1 MFFLDIKAEAKE
13 RGKER
18 ESKGIDGLNKRE
30 EKKAKRDK
38 EENKQAQ
45 AELEVEVRKEY

>member
-18 ESKGIDGLNKRE
+18 ESKGIDGENKRE
-30 EKKAKRDK
+30 EKGAKRG
-38 EENKQAQ
+38 EETKKGQR
-45 AELEVEVRKEY
+45 RK